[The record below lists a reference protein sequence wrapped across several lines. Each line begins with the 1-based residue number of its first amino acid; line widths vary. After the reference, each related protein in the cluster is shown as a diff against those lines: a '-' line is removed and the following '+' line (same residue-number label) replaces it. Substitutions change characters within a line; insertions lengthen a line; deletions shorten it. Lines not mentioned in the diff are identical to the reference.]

1 MSSVLTRYKNL
12 LLTGTVADLVFV
24 FDEGG
29 ETKVVRAH
37 RQILWGISD
46 AFDCLISEDE
56 KKDKPPTKPVAIK
69 NIDFGV
75 FKAILLFLYCGDMAE
90 VKGEILFDVFIAADQ
105 YFMRELVAEC
115 LRFDFSKIPN
125 IFAVYAECLKL
136 KGPNFEHFAQNCLRF
151 IDANAKLLLISD
163 EFLHIDHQLL
173 CKILERD
180 GLTICDEFDVW
191 KAAIRWA
198 KNGCGEEDPSALNL
212 RRMLRDA
219 LYLIRFPI
227 ITERDFL
234 DHIVPTGVLDADE
247 VLSVFVSYLNSGH
260 PNANIS
266 IHPRVMQNTGGS
278 RGRLMLDIE
287 NVEDFLMEEE
297 GARESAVKIIRG
309 LPWQFTV
316 TAKSFTD
323 VVVKYLDISIQ
334 CNAQNDSPWSCPC
347 TVTVRLVSKVV
358 EEDYTRKFFHI
369 FHEGS
374 NRFNIDDFVT
384 SEDVKDGTRF
394 NANGTVR
401 VAIDLI
407 TE

>member
-1 MSSVLTRYKNL
+1 MPSYQYACSSP
-12 LLTGTVADLVFV
+12 
-24 FDEGG
+24 
-29 ETKVVRAH
+29 H
-37 RQILWGISD
+37 QILWGISS
-46 AFDCLISEDE
+46 AFDRLISDDAN
-56 KKDKPPTKPVAIK
+56 KDKPPTKPVAIK

-75 FKAILLFLYCGDMAE
+75 FNAILFYLYCGDMAE

-105 YFMRELVAEC
+105 YFMSELVAEC
-115 LRFDFSKIPN
+115 LRFDFSEIPN
-125 IFAVYAECLKL
+125 IFAVYSECLKL

-151 IDANAKLLLISD
+151 IDDNAKSLY
-163 EFLHIDHQLL
+163 FPTNF
-173 CKILERD
+173 CT
-180 GLTICDEFDVW
+180 LTTNYC
-191 KAAIRWA
+191 ALRWA
-198 KNGCGEEDPSALNL
+198 KNRCGEEGPSALNL
-212 RRMLRDA
+212 RRMLRDV

-260 PNANIS
+260 PNANFS

-278 RGRLMLDIE
+278 RGRLTLDIE
-287 NVEDFLMEEE
+287 NFEDFLMEDE
-297 GARESAVKIIRG
+297 GERESVVKVIRG

-316 TAKSFTD
+316 TAKCFPD
-323 VVVKYLDISIQ
+323 VVVKYLDISIH
-334 CNAQNDSPWSCPC
+334 CNAQN
-347 TVTVRLVSKVV
+347 VV

-374 NRFNIDDFVT
+374 NRLNIDDFVT